1 MDGWLDGGFCVCMWE
16 TTMSVCVCA
25 CLVDTNSTS
34 TIYPS
39 LLFVV
44 AAAADVCTCI
54 HPLEQECTKATMFF
68 KEKKNKKLL
77 HI

>member
-1 MDGWLDGGFCVCMWE
+1 M
-16 TTMSVCVCA
+16 CVCA